1 MPAAG
6 AQDEEKPTIK
16 QIMAK
21 LHKGAKAPLK
31 AVQAEMAG
39 LAADGIVKQL
49 NLQFVLA
56 YTADEFA
63 ASLHHIAEGRIDV
76 TPLIT
81 GRVGLDGVKGA
92 FADLANPER
101 HAKIMVEPFA

>member
-1 MPAAG
+1 METDRIEPFF
-6 AQDEEKPTIK
+6 
-16 QIMAK
+16 
-21 LHKGAKAPLK
+21 
-31 AVQAEMAG
+31 
-39 LAADGIVKQL
+39 GIIKQL